1 VSNAIREA
9 GLGGAR
15 HGYTGFDA
23 RYWVVKYDG
32 SVTNGGELVSPPLD
46 FDNPEHR
53 AQVDRAVAALKA
65 AGARPTVEA
74 GIHVHVDS
82 SDLSAEQVAGVARV
96 FTKFEDVIY
105 RIASSGW
112 RTIRSGAR
120 TYARPIPHSRM
131 QDIAKARTDAQ
142 LSTAWYGAG
151 QTHTSSHGHNSRY
164 SGLNLHSHFYR
175 RTIEFRVFNSSTNA
189 KRVQGYIAICVALVE
204 DARRGKKRSINK
216 RYALGGMASG
226 DTNES
231 NAFHRFQ
238 QVLRYDAGMSLE
250 DMKIVTRIWKDSVPQ
265 GDFVGGSIY

>member
-1 VSNAIREA
+1 MARKFGIEIEFGGSQEAVSNAIREA

-82 SDLSAEQVAGVARV
+82 SDLSAEQV
-96 FTKFEDVIY
+96 
-105 RIASSGW
+105 
-112 RTIRSGAR
+112 
-120 TYARPIPHSRM
+120 
-131 QDIAKARTDAQ
+131 
-142 LSTAWYGAG
+142 AWYGAG